1 MLAQFCSAAS
11 ASRSWYC
18 ARRLTERWRGRVTKT
33 DRDWMNDD
41 VRDCVTRHIRCVE
54 QRRGCNRLIGQPQ
67 QFKVICNLSFF
78 FGGIMA
84 PTAES
89 PPPAVHLL
97 QPVNSYQHER
107 SGDGLFSSFSGNVV
121 KITAMFD
128 DANFSQPTNMRH
140 AFTSTVTL
148 TTVQWFNNCRWCWVV
163 VNSSTC

>member
-1 MLAQFCSAAS
+1 
-11 ASRSWYC
+11 
-18 ARRLTERWRGRVTKT
+18 
-33 DRDWMNDD
+33 MNDD

-89 PPPAVHLL
+89 PPPAVYLL
-97 QPVNSYQHER
+97 
-107 SGDGLFSSFSGNVV
+107 L
-121 KITAMFD
+121 FD

-148 TTVQWFNNCRWCWVV
+148 TTVQWFNNCR
-163 VNSSTC
+163 